1 MSFGKF
7 ETVDDAK
14 QARHQAFETME
25 DLISIRKSRS
35 LSEKEEQKYELAREN
50 FRLAN
55 EAASVL
61 EKENKSI
68 ANEVFDKLS
77 AQGMK
82 NVFETSNANLV
93 SDTEFYD
100 KRTEKPVKVYQRN
113 ERLSDHLDNPEKL
126 SVGRAIRGMISGD
139 WSGAENEKRTLA
151 TSSNG
156 GLLVPLSIFANVID
170 LARAKSVAAQ
180 GGARFV
186 TMPDGN
192 MSLVRVVSAT
202 GFESKAENEAFS
214 GGAVG
219 FSPVNLKAHTLGTYV
234 ALSRELAADALNVAQ
249 VIEMT
254 LANGIADYLDKLI
267 FAGSGD
273 GQPLG
278 LLNDETIGEVQTSG
292 AVSYA
297 HILRAWSLAK
307 GQNADDLSIVS
318 NPDLRAQFANLYEA
332 NSGFV
337 TPPELLAALK
347 WYASSNMPSNLGLG
361 EDQTAMIVGDFR
373 QLLIGIRQNA
383 MIEVSHQAGD
393 FFEKHQTGVKVTL
406 RADFTPIYPGHFTK
420 ITGIEPPAD
429 WWETAGYP
437 VVGGDADDEADDA

>member
-1 MSFGKF
+1 MKF
-7 ETVDDAK
+7 ENSNDAK
-14 QARHQAFETME
+14 QKKHTIFEQME
-25 DLISIRKSRS
+25 AL
-35 LSEKEEQKYELAREN
+35 
-50 FRLAN
+50 
-55 EAASVL
+55 L
-61 EKENKSI
+61 EKRK
-68 ANEVFDKLS
+68 NEKRGFTTDEATQYDNLKVEFDHLCRQILELERS
-77 AQGMK
+77 E
-82 NVFETSNANLV
+82 FEAIRNLGGKPMDDNAFNAV
-93 SDTEFYD
+93 RGGHDIVKGNEPEFYD
-100 KRTEKPVKVYQRN
+100 HRTEKPVKVYQRG
-113 ERLSDHLDNPEKL
+113 ERFADHLDNPDNL

-139 WSGAENEKRTLA
+139 WSGAENEKRSLA

-156 GLLVPLSIFANVID
+156 GLLVPLSVFANVID

-180 GGARFV
+180 SGARFV
-186 TMPDGN
+186 PMPDGN
-192 MSLVRVVSAT
+192 MSLVRVASAT
-202 GFESKAENEAFS
+202 GFESKVENEAFS
-214 GGAVG
+214 GGAVS
-219 FSPVNLKAHTLGTYV
+219 FAPVNLKAFTLGTTV

-249 VIEMT
+249 MVETT
-254 LANGIADYLDKLI
+254 LANGIADYLDKMI

-273 GQPLG
+273 GEPLG

-337 TPPELLAALK
+337 TPPELLAALQ

-393 FFEKHQTGVKVTL
+393 LFDKHQVGIKITL
-406 RADFTPIYPGHFTK
+406 RADFCPLYPGHFTK

-437 VVGGDADDEADDA
+437 VVGGDADDAADDS